1 MQYRS
6 HLVDKFLPY
15 FTVWLAWDIQSKEEL
30 PQAAYKIKNTLHVC
44 RKQDLLFMLIFIK
57 TFERFTHENITKS
70 HTRTS
75 KVSSQAGPRYTPS
88 RPWVDASALAVGLA
102 EFS

>member
-44 RKQDLLFMLIFIK
+44 KKQDLLFMLIF
-57 TFERFTHENITKS
+57 
-70 HTRTS
+70 
-75 KVSSQAGPRYTPS
+75 Y
-88 RPWVDASALAVGLA
+88 
-102 EFS
+102 

>member
-30 PQAAYKIKNTLHVC
+30 PQAASKIKNTLHVC
-44 RKQDLLFMLIFIK
+44 RKQDLLFMLIF
-57 TFERFTHENITKS
+57 
-70 HTRTS
+70 
-75 KVSSQAGPRYTPS
+75 Y
-88 RPWVDASALAVGLA
+88 
-102 EFS
+102 